1 MSSDINVQTFS
12 GKVNI
17 NNNLLVGTSHLF
29 VDTVNNKVG
38 ITTASPD
45 AGLHV
50 NSNAYVNT
58 DFRVG
63 TSIVMNDTD
72 GQITA
77 GSFVGNGS
85 GLSNV
90 NSDSGLW
97 TGAGTGNVYLSTSTH
112 NVGIGTSEP
121 PTKLT
126 VFGSSG
132 GAPPT
137 TGGEGTSNGIFR
149 IRDDYNVALDFGT
162 LGVSPWSSW
171 IQAQDATWM
180 NTTYSLSL
188 NPNGGNVGIG
198 TSIPSSRLTIN
209 QEPYHD
215 GGFDFSDIP
224 LQVNYNT
231 VATSSSTLNDP
242 KTVMLLTR
250 EGTGSQAYAAGAGFQ
265 LSRWEDNGVNSR
277 SRLDIALK
285 DDSFDLTN
293 VMTLRSNGNVGIGTT
308 SPGVKLDVNGGISFS
323 FDNALIS
330 GSPTD
335 NFAYDGSTMPHYGLM
350 WRGHTQYTGAK
361 LMQLSGYNGFK
372 FFTKG
377 AERVFIAPTGELQK
391 LSNPGCRV
399 SFGPAGYLR
408 FTLPQHSTNVIKY
421 NYELHDTG
429 NDYDTSTGLF
439 TCPVDGKYLCIHMM
453 TTRSTYSR
461 VAISE
466 TKIFKNGGEVSR
478 QFQDI
483 TQDSSCSTVVL
494 SCSAGDTLNA
504 GIYNASASNE
514 YNGYN
519 EYGSQFIVEFLG

>member
-112 NVGIGTSEP
+112 KVGIGTSEP

-162 LGVSPWSSW
+162 LGFSPWSSW
-171 IQAQDATWM
+171 IQAQDATSM

-250 EGTGSQAYAAGAGFQ
+250 EGTGGEAYAAGAGFQ
-265 LSRWEDNGVNSR
+265 LSRWENNGVNSR

-308 SPGVKLDVNGGISFS
+308 SPAARLDVNGSILLP
-323 FDNALIS
+323 FDKFLAHDL
-330 GSPTD
+330 TD
-335 NFAYDGSTMPHYGLM
+335 AFTHDSNTMPHYSLG
-350 WRGHTQYTGAK
+350 WRVHTNHPGAP
-361 LMQLSGYNGFK
+361 LLQLSAFHGFK
-372 FFTKG
+372 FFTQG
-377 AERVFIAPTGELQK
+377 TERVFIAPTGELQK

-399 SFGPAGYLR
+399 SFNNNQ

-453 TTRSTYSR
+453 TVRSTNNR

-466 TKIFKNGGEVSR
+466 TKIFRNGGEVSR